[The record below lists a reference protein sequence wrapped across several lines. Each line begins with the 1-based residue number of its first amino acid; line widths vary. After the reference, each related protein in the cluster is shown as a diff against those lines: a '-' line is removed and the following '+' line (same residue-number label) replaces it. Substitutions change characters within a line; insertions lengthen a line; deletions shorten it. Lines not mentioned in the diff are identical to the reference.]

1 MERLPRY
8 QPAAEMRKLF
18 ILRLRGKNMK
28 DMENR
33 SLDSKQSG
41 IRTYF
46 HSLFDVKADMMCY
59 DELQEMMEG
68 NTVISGS
75 NMWILIMAI
84 LIASIGLNMNSTAVI
99 IGAMLISPLMSGILT
114 MGYSLATSDLTML
127 RKAFT
132 SFGTQVVISLIAST
146 VYFSLTPLKVP
157 TSEMI
162 ARTSP
167 TLWDV
172 LIALL
177 GGIAGAIGNTRREK
191 GNVIPGVAIATALMP
206 PLCTAGYGLATM
218 QPRFI
223 FGAFYLFCINTL
235 FIMLSTAF
243 VTKLMGIPSRKSEN
257 WTRQKKV
264 KRLITI
270 ITVLTVI
277 PSVLIG
283 SFQVYQ
289 TVMEQSCSN
298 YLRDTFT
305 FSDTQVVKS
314 ELDMRNHRVSVSLV
328 GSRIPQDVIDRLEE
342 LLPRYNLENYTLHV
356 TQNNISQADNSD
368 AVTIAL
374 QEKTIQDLQ
383 AQLDAK
389 QAQFDS
395 METLLAGQI
404 DYRKI
409 SQKAEQIFSKL
420 SDCSCGVISSESG
433 DYVLLC
439 ASAREP
445 LLPDEERTIENWL
458 LTETNLS
465 RAELRITAL
474 DPEEAAETTDGT

>member
-1 MERLPRY
+1 MLCRL
-8 QPAAEMRKLF
+8 L
-18 ILRLRGKNMK
+18 
-28 DMENR
+28 
-33 SLDSKQSG
+33 
-41 IRTYF
+41 
-46 HSLFDVKADMMCY
+46 
-59 DELQEMMEG
+59 
-68 NTVISGS
+68 
-75 NMWILIMAI
+75 
-84 LIASIGLNMNSTAVI
+84 
-99 IGAMLISPLMSGILT
+99 
-114 MGYSLATSDLTML
+114 
-127 RKAFT
+127 
-132 SFGTQVVISLIAST
+132 
-146 VYFSLTPLKVP
+146 
-157 TSEMI
+157 
-162 ARTSP
+162 
-167 TLWDV
+167 
-172 LIALL
+172 
-177 GGIAGAIGNTRREK
+177 
-191 GNVIPGVAIATALMP
+191 VAIATALMP

-289 TVMEQSCSN
+289 TVMEQNCSN

>member
-33 SLDSKQSG
+33 SLDAKQSG

-289 TVMEQSCSN
+289 TVMEQNCSN

-404 DYRKI
+404 DCREI
-409 SQKAEQIFSKL
+409 SRKAEQIRSHILRKRRL
-420 SDCSCGVISSESG
+420 CSPVR
-433 DYVLLC
+433 VC
-439 ASAREP
+439 AGTTSA
-445 LLPDEERTIENWL
+445 
-458 LTETNLS
+458 
-465 RAELRITAL
+465 
-474 DPEEAAETTDGT
+474 

>member
-1 MERLPRY
+1 
-8 QPAAEMRKLF
+8 
-18 ILRLRGKNMK
+18 MK

-33 SLDSKQSG
+33 SLDAKQSG

-289 TVMEQSCSN
+289 TVMEQNCSN

-395 METLLAGQI
+395 METLLARQI
-404 DYRKI
+404 
-409 SQKAEQIFSKL
+409 A
-420 SDCSCGVISSESG
+420 
-433 DYVLLC
+433 
-439 ASAREP
+439 
-445 LLPDEERTIENWL
+445 
-458 LTETNLS
+458 
-465 RAELRITAL
+465 
-474 DPEEAAETTDGT
+474 

>member
-1 MERLPRY
+1 
-8 QPAAEMRKLF
+8 
-18 ILRLRGKNMK
+18 MK
-28 DMENR
+28 GIENR
-33 SLDSKQSG
+33 SLDARQSG
-41 IRTYF
+41 IRAYF
-46 HSLFDVKADMMCY
+46 HSLLDVKADMMPY

-75 NMWILIMAI
+75 NLWILIMAI
-84 LIASIGLNMNSTAVI
+84 LIASIGLNVNSTAVI

-218 QPRFI
+218 QARFI
-223 FGAFYLFCINTL
+223 LGAFYLFSINTL

-243 VTKLMGIPSRKSEN
+243 VTKLMGIPSLQSEN
-257 WTRQKKV
+257 RTRQIKV

-283 SFQVYQ
+283 SFQVYH
-289 TVMEQSCSN
+289 TVMEQNCSN
-298 YLRDTFT
+298 YLRDAFT

-314 ELDMRNHRVSVSLV
+314 ELDIRNHRVSVSLV
-328 GSRIPQDVIDRLEE
+328 GSRISQDVIDRLEE
-342 LLPRYNLENYTLHV
+342 LLPRYNLEKYSLHV
-356 TQNNISQADNSD
+356 TQNDISQTDNSD

-383 AQLDAK
+383 AQLDAQ

-395 METLLAGQI
+395 MEALLAGQI
-404 DYRKI
+404 DCREI
-409 SQKAEQIFSKL
+409 SQKAERIFTKL
-420 SDCSCGVISSESG
+420 SACSCGVISSESG
-433 DYVLLC
+433 DYILLC
-439 ASAREP
+439 ASTAEP
-445 LLPDEERTIENWL
+445 LLPEEARTIENWL
-458 LTETNLS
+458 VTETNLP
-465 RAELRITAL
+465 RAELRMTVLA
-474 DPEEAAETTDGT
+474 PGEAADGT

>member
-1 MERLPRY
+1 
-8 QPAAEMRKLF
+8 
-18 ILRLRGKNMK
+18 MK

-235 FIMLSTAF
+235 FIMLSTAS
-243 VTKLMGIPSRKSEN
+243 VTKLMG
-257 WTRQKKV
+257 
-264 KRLITI
+264 
-270 ITVLTVI
+270 I

-289 TVMEQSCSN
+289 TVMEQNCSN

-328 GSRIPQDVIDRLEE
+328 GSRIPQAVIDRLEE

-395 METLLAGQI
+395 MEILLAGQI
-404 DYRKI
+404 NCREI
-409 SQKAEQIFSKL
+409 SKKSEQIFSKL

-465 RAELRITAL
+465 RAELRITAPN
-474 DPEEAAETTDGT
+474 PEEAAETTDGT

>member
-1 MERLPRY
+1 MLCRL
-8 QPAAEMRKLF
+8 L
-18 ILRLRGKNMK
+18 
-28 DMENR
+28 
-33 SLDSKQSG
+33 
-41 IRTYF
+41 
-46 HSLFDVKADMMCY
+46 
-59 DELQEMMEG
+59 
-68 NTVISGS
+68 
-75 NMWILIMAI
+75 
-84 LIASIGLNMNSTAVI
+84 
-99 IGAMLISPLMSGILT
+99 
-114 MGYSLATSDLTML
+114 
-127 RKAFT
+127 
-132 SFGTQVVISLIAST
+132 
-146 VYFSLTPLKVP
+146 
-157 TSEMI
+157 
-162 ARTSP
+162 
-167 TLWDV
+167 
-172 LIALL
+172 
-177 GGIAGAIGNTRREK
+177 
-191 GNVIPGVAIATALMP
+191 VAIATALMP

-223 FGAFYLFCINTL
+223 FGAFYLFCINIHL
-235 FIMLSTAF
+235 
-243 VTKLMGIPSRKSEN
+243 P
-257 WTRQKKV
+257 
-264 KRLITI
+264 
-270 ITVLTVI
+270 
-277 PSVLIG
+277 
-283 SFQVYQ
+283 
-289 TVMEQSCSN
+289 
-298 YLRDTFT
+298 

-439 ASAREP
+439 ASARES
-445 LLPDEERTIENWL
+445 LLPDEERIIENWL